1 MVTVSALLKQITGET
16 AAKTVNALSQ
26 VANLA
31 AQNKIGSNFDI
42 STAVYGSHLYQN
54 ILPRLAF
61 ETISTLDFETLMKM
75 DPMVSPLLLP
85 SKTLME
91 GYTCMIDLKQGSNT
105 RKMVSGFIK
114 FLNEKDQSTIKGFY
128 EKSK

>member
-1 MVTVSALLKQITGET
+1 MVTVGAILKQMTGENPT
-16 AAKTVNALSQ
+16 KTVNALSQ

-42 STAVYGSHLYQN
+42 STAVHGSHLYRN
-54 ILPRLAF
+54 VLPKTAFEVISSLAF
-61 ETISTLDFETLMKM
+61 ETLMQV

-85 SKTLME
+85 SKALMD

-105 RKMVSGFIK
+105 RKMVTGFVK
-114 FLNEKDQSTIKGFY
+114 SLNEKD
-128 EKSK
+128 